1 MFLRCLWG
9 SKNYADPTNDFRLEE
24 SGFHS
29 EPTFMDDQQLRC
41 AHFHGDASCDI
52 LFFFSDAERVD
63 IGLRFTQTYS
73 KWSTL
78 YWGRQPRGPI
88 RSIRVGLNWTT

>member
-52 LFFFSDAERVD
+52 LFFFLMQK
-63 IGLRFTQTYS
+63 GL
-73 KWSTL
+73 TL
-78 YWGRQPRGPI
+78 DFVSHKPI
-88 RSIRVGLNWTT
+88 RNGQLCIGVDNPGAQFGRFGSV